1 VPPRCLFPVLGALLA
16 AACSF
21 APADAQAPADA
32 LTPTP
37 APTVIPAPTVA
48 LTPAPAP
55 TATPVPP
62 TPTPINLPVPAGSPE
77 QPEDATDQRT
87 IAGLRA
93 RAYEGGPIEVVRT
106 LAVTPQYT
114 SYLITYPSDGLRI
127 TGYLDVPQGEGPFPV
142 LIVNHGY
149 VPPGGY
155 APVAGNYTK
164 REGDYFAARGY
175 LTAGSDFRGH
185 GNNPG
190 TAVGAHL
197 ESAYVIDA
205 LNLLAA
211 LKSYPKADPTRIGVW
226 GHSNG
231 GSVAER
237 MMVVSKDV
245 AATVIWAGVS
255 ADATDAWLYLRDWIR
270 RPERELRERWGL
282 PEEQGDLFRR
292 MSSRQYLADVV
303 GPVQIHHGTGDA
315 SVPYQHGLALSRA
328 LAAAGKTQELYT
340 YPGAPHNWFGPTWE
354 TAIGRSLAFFDRYVK
369 G

>member
-1 VPPRCLFPVLGALLA
+1 
-16 AACSF
+16 
-21 APADAQAPADA
+21 
-32 LTPTP
+32 
-37 APTVIPAPTVA
+37 
-48 LTPAPAP
+48 
-55 TATPVPP
+55 
-62 TPTPINLPVPAGSPE
+62 
-77 QPEDATDQRT
+77 
-87 IAGLRA
+87 
-93 RAYEGGPIEVVRT
+93 
-106 LAVTPQYT
+106 
-114 SYLITYPSDGLRI
+114 
-127 TGYLDVPQGEGPFPV
+127 VPQGEGPFPV

-255 ADATDAWLYLRDWIR
+255 ANATDAWLYLRDWIR